1 MNSLLDVWDILCRGW
16 VIFMGSFPWRTS
28 KPSSGQGPAHRHQ
41 GGGGWPLACADLQSH
56 AVISGFG
63 DVWTLEKLGFVQKWS
78 HEHGNLEKDRVE
90 KPWDFGA
97 LYFQTNK
104 YDGHDSPK
112 LPWPCTGSSHATPA
126 LEGQRSA
133 FQRNAAHSRGF
144 QASGLQ
150 ETNLKR
156 SKRDQIW
163 QMVCITFG
171 NLEMICNPVIFDC
184 YP

>member
-1 MNSLLDVWDILCRGW
+1 MNWGRTKICLEMFGLWRSLALSKNGATKMATWRRTMLRSHGILGRS
-16 VIFMGSFPWRTS
+16 IFKR
-28 KPSSGQGPAHRHQ
+28 K
-41 GGGGWPLACADLQSH
+41 
-56 AVISGFG
+56 
-63 DVWTLEKLGFVQKWS
+63 
-78 HEHGNLEKDRVE
+78 
-90 KPWDFGA
+90 
-97 LYFQTNK
+97 K

-144 QASGLQ
+144 QAAGLQ

-184 YP
+184 YTWKNGHVDGVMAFTFGPLHFRSRK